1 MTETTIKLTSW
12 QEDQAALESVRKAV
26 FIEEQHVTPELEWD
40 NLDHD
45 CLHWLALN
53 EQQEP
58 IGTARMKRDGHI
70 GRMAVIQNYRH
81 QGVGKNLLEAVIAEA
96 RKQQLLEVYLYAQ
109 TQALDFYRAY
119 GFVAEG
125 EEYMD
130 AGIPHITM
138 RLQLNDKRLIGIHGG
153 KFAIPDY
160 QTALLDL
167 IQQTERHLLILSY
180 NLDPDIFD
188 TAEMSDQLSRLARR
202 NRYSEIKILVVD
214 TSQMVKKG
222 HRVVELQR
230 RLPSSISLRRITD
243 NNIIMKENWVIAD
256 NIALIHQ
263 SVQEPELCWGNFYNR
278 PLAEDYAMQFQHLW
292 QHAQEDPEIRQLE
305 I

>member
-1 MTETTIKLTSW
+1 MTKTTIKLASW
-12 QEDQAALESVRKAV
+12 QEDQTALKAVRQAV
-26 FIEEQHVTPELEWD
+26 FIDEQQVPVELEWD

-45 CLHWLALN
+45 CLHWLAIN
-53 EQQEP
+53 EQDEP
-58 IGTARMKRDGHI
+58 VGTVRMQRDGHI
-70 GRMAVIQNYRH
+70 GRMAVLKAYRN
-81 QGVGKNLLEAVIAEA
+81 QGVGKGLLEAVIAEA
-96 RKQQLLEVYLYAQ
+96 QNKQLLEVYLYAQ
-109 TQALDFYRAY
+109 TQVQGFYNTY
-119 GFVAEG
+119 GFSAEG

-130 AGIPHITM
+130 ADIPHITM
-138 RLQLNDKRLIGIHGG
+138 RLRLNDKRLVGIHGG
-153 KFAIPDY
+153 KFAIHDY

-167 IQQTERHLLILSY
+167 IQQTERQLLILSY
-180 NLDPDIFD
+180 NLDPQVFD
-188 TAEMSDQLSRLARR
+188 TAEISDQLSQLARR

-214 TSQMVKKG
+214 STQIVKKG

-243 NNIIMKENWVIAD
+243 SNITIKESWVIAD

-263 SVQEPELCWGNFYNR
+263 SVQEPDVCWGNFYNR

-292 QHAQEDPEIRQLE
+292 QHAQEDPDTRQLE

>member
-1 MTETTIKLTSW
+1 MTKTTIKLASW
-12 QEDQAALESVRKAV
+12 QEDQPALKAVRQAV
-26 FIEEQHVTPELEWD
+26 FIDEQQVPVELEWD

-45 CLHWLALN
+45 CLHWLAIN
-53 EQQEP
+53 EQDEP
-58 IGTARMKRDGHI
+58 VGTVRMQRDGHI
-70 GRMAVIQNYRH
+70 GRMAVLQAYRH
-81 QGVGKNLLEAVIAEA
+81 QGIGKSLLEAVIAEA
-96 RKQQLLEVYLYAQ
+96 KNKQLLEIYLYAQ
-109 TQALDFYRAY
+109 TQVQDFYSAY

-138 RLQLNDKRLIGIHGG
+138 RLRLNDKRLIGIHGG
-153 KFAIPDY
+153 KFAIHNY
-160 QTALLDL
+160 QAALLDL

-180 NLDPDIFD
+180 NLDPEVFD
-188 TAEMSDQLSRLARR
+188 TTEMSDKLSQLARR

-214 TSQMVKKG
+214 SSQMVKKG

-230 RLPSSISLRRITD
+230 RLPSSISLRRVTDSNIT
-243 NNIIMKENWVIAD
+243 IKENWVIAD

-263 SVQEPELCWGNFYNR
+263 SVQEPDACWGNFYNR

-292 QHAQEDPEIRQLE
+292 QHAQEDPDIRQLE